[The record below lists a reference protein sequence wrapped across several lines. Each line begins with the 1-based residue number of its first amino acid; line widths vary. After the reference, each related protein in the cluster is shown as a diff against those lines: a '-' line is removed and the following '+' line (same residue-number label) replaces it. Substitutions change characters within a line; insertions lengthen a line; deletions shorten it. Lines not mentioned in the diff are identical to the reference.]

1 MKLPLPQSLAAQFA
15 LVASC
20 LVALVIAVGATTLY
34 SLSRSTHALRQL
46 AEVRLARLQD
56 AQDLAQQTMAIE
68 RMSLQLSR
76 DETVDA
82 VRETQR
88 KLIAHL
94 ALFDGLVDRLA
105 SAPSASGEVGVDAL
119 ALHRSSQRF
128 RNTVNIEAQVREAA
142 LTAGAATH
150 QAASQ
155 GSLVPDLSRQAI
167 VLAAAAREQS
177 DNFTREYRR
186 AVEQLADETDHTR
199 GWIIGE
205 VAVSLLL
212 AWLIAHVFLG
222 RHVVGR
228 LRSVSRSLRHGDAD
242 PLQAGVPVRGRDEIA
257 DMARAVEQFL
267 EDRRQRR
274 QAEDALKEL
283 NVELE
288 ARVAQRTAELRSAL
302 SGLKA
307 EIVERQHA
315 EEAARASEHFL
326 DSIVENIPDMI
337 FVKDAQSLRFVRLNK
352 AGEQLLGYPR
362 EELIGRSVHDLFPA
376 REAEFFDLN
385 DRDVLESRQMVNIPE
400 EPVHTRHG
408 PRVVHTMKIPIVDMR
423 GEPRFLLGISRDIT
437 EQKRAEAEL
446 RESERRYREV
456 QMALAHANRVTTMGQ
471 LTASISHEIKQ
482 PIAATATNAQAGLL
496 WLRAQPPNLEEVRQ
510 AFDRINKDMKRASE
524 VTNRIHGLVKKA
536 PPSME
541 SLSINEAIDEVITL
555 MRGEIVKHGICA
567 RTQFAEDVPVVAGD
581 RVALQQVMLNLIMNA
596 VEAMSAVANR
606 PRELT
611 VSTSSDDAG
620 GVLVT
625 VSDSGPGLGLAV
637 DDFERL
643 FEPFYTSKSGGMG
656 MGLSIC
662 RSIVEAH
669 GGWLR
674 ASANAPS
681 GAVFQFVVP
690 AVDAG
695 RVTVCR

>member
-20 LVALVIAVGATTLY
+20 LAALVIAVGATTLY

-56 AQDLAQQTMAIE
+56 AQDLVQQTMTIE
-68 RMSLQLSR
+68 RLSLQLPR
-76 DETVDA
+76 DDTVEA
-82 VRETQR
+82 VSETQR
-88 KLIAHL
+88 TLIAHL

-105 SAPSASGEVGVDAL
+105 VAPSAGGDVGIDAL

-128 RNTVNIEAQVREAA
+128 RTTVNIEAQVRQTE
-142 LTAGAATH
+142 LTARAATH
-150 QAASQ
+150 QAASLA
-155 GSLVPDLSRQAI
+155 SLAPELSRQAG
-167 VLAAAAREQS
+167 VMAVAAREQS
-177 DNFTREYRR
+177 ADFTREYRG
-186 AVEQLADETDHTR
+186 AVEHLADEADRTR
-199 GWIIGE
+199 EWIIGE

-228 LRSVSRSLRHGDAD
+228 LRCVSRSLRHGDAEL
-242 PLQAGVPVRGRDEIA
+242 LQAGVPVRGRDEIA

-288 ARVAQRTAELRSAL
+288 ARVAQRTAELSSAL
-302 SGLKA
+302 AGRTA

-326 DSIVENIPDMI
+326 DSIVENIPDTI
-337 FVKDAQSLRFVRLNK
+337 FVKDAASLRFVRLNK
-352 AGEQLLGYPR
+352 AGEQLLGYRR
-362 EELIGRSVHDLFPA
+362 EELIGRSVYDLFPA
-376 REAEFFDLN
+376 QEAEFFDLK
-385 DRDVLESRQMVNIPE
+385 DRDVLQSRQMANIPE
-400 EPVHTRHG
+400 EPVLTRRG
-408 PRVVHTMKIPIVDMR
+408 PRVVHTMKIPIVDVR

-437 EQKRAEAEL
+437 EQKRAQAEL
-446 RESERRYREV
+446 RESDRRYREV

-510 AFDRINKDMKRASE
+510 TFERINTDMKRASE
-524 VTNRIHGLVKKA
+524 VMNRIYGLVKKA

-541 SLSINEAIDEVITL
+541 SLSINEAIGEVIAL

-567 RTQFAEDVPVVAGD
+567 RTQFAQDAPVVKGD

-596 VEAMSAVANR
+596 VEAMCAVANG

-611 VSTSSDDAG
+611 VSTCRHDAG
-620 GVLVT
+620 GVLVS
-625 VSDSGPGLGLAV
+625 VSDSGPGVAV
-637 DDFERL
+637 DYFERL
-643 FEPFYTSKSGGMG
+643 FEPFYTSKSSGMG

-674 ASANAPS
+674 ASANVPC
-681 GAVFQFVVP
+681 GAVFQFTVP
-690 AVDAG
+690 AADTG
-695 RVTVCR
+695 RGTHD